1 MQICDKQYQSLN
13 ISASPSFATAQGR
26 ENERRDWTEETYQA
40 KNKQPGNRYDWS
52 RKHLNFEIKRGQTM
66 IMKNGQTH
74 YIKPRIIPLGSQRK
88 TLKQRYEQRLKELDY
103 KPWAKDAPNQPNT
116 CVDFVISGDHD
127 RMTEIAFSKPM
138 DLDWQEDNGNATL
151 ADDPNCRGRKQ
162 IETMALDYYDFL
174 CQKFGEVNVIGFE
187 CHLDET
193 TPHFHALV
201 IPVAERVKRG
211 KVGGY
216 ELNSDIKS
224 DGKERPEHITTRQ
237 FGRMSEDEQMFY
249 RPAEKKK
256 VLAVSYSHYFGET
269 RFAASQSYKQWHT
282 MLHDEVG
289 DKWGLSRGEDTS
301 LMTAE
306 ERKEHRKKNKRQL
319 ERERLEAL
327 KKAEEAE
334 KKALETEKKIDQA
347 AWALDN
353 FESSLAEKRE
363 ASSRLNDM
371 IDNAR
376 QELNNINKEKETAR
390 NEKNELELRARE
402 LADAVGD
409 PSESVAFNGFCDAVF
424 TYNPKSSGA
433 IIENLKA
440 KGKTKMTMMDVI
452 MAAFQEVDKVRNQR
466 ESVFTNA
473 EEFRRQQNNEIKS
486 IMTDMQTIL
495 RSFDSAH
502 IEELIRRS
510 RAIVKQELRQNAI
523 AIRKIQQYDEMT
535 RRGISEE
542 SYNTVVEERDTAR
555 EKASHFPI
563 TQEMLDIAWPGLRKA
578 RDVLTDPTLDKMYMN
593 KEQRD
598 TVKNA
603 LRPKPEESIGDI
615 LDVLKYVQAFRPITQ
630 ATKSEAIRLAAETG
644 IKHLSDKGIDLVK
657 EAAAEVKDIA
667 DDLNFEVSD
676 MSNRVAST
684 AICLFFGFLDA
695 ATTISESS
703 GGSGGNITELTGW
716 DGRKKDEDDKTFAER
731 CLQTAIAMHTPQ
743 QRRLDQT
750 RGRKWGW

>member
-26 ENERRDWTEETYQA
+26 ENERRDWTEETYLA
-40 KNKQPGNRYDWS
+40 KNNQPGNRYDWS
-52 RKHLNFEIKRGQTM
+52 RKHLNFEIKRGHTM

-127 RMTEIAFSKPM
+127 RMTEIAFGKPV
-138 DLDWQEDNGNATL
+138 DLDWQEDNGNVTL

-174 CQKFGEVNVIGFE
+174 CRKFGEENVIGFE

-216 ELNSDIKS
+216 ELNPDVKD

-237 FGRMSEDEQMFY
+237 FGRLSEDEQRFY
-249 RPAEKKK
+249 KPAKKKK

-334 KKALETEKKIDQA
+334 KKAQETEKKIDQA

-376 QELNNINKEKETAR
+376 QELNRINKEKETAR

-424 TYNPKSSGA
+424 TYNPKSNGA

-452 MAAFQEVDKVRNQR
+452 MAAFQEVDKVRSQR
-466 ESVFTNA
+466 KSVFTNA

-502 IEELIRRS
+502 VAELTRRS

-523 AIRKIQQYDEMT
+523 AIRKIQQYDEMQ
-535 RRGISEE
+535 RKGITVE
-542 SYNTVVEERDTAR
+542 SF
-555 EKASHFPI
+555 EKI
-563 TQEMLDIAWPGLRKA
+563 RKKA
-578 RDVLTDPTLDKMYMN
+578 DDYDKIHGVL
-593 KEQRD
+593 
-598 TVKNA
+598 
-603 LRPKPEESIGDI
+603 ESIWPSMWNAI
-615 LDVLKYVQAFRPITQ
+615 KVITNPRLDEYVMNDEEKESIRRALSKNPKNSLANSEWMLRAVKSVREITND
-630 ATKSEAIRLAAETG
+630 TKAKIYEVAAEPG
-644 IKHLSDKGIDLVK
+644 VNYIKRLGLDMVEGV
-657 EAAAEVKDIA
+657 A
-667 DDLNFEVSD
+667 DDVD
-676 MSNRVAST
+676 KVAATT
-684 AICLFFGFLDA
+684 ACLFFGFLDG
-695 ATTISESS
+695 ATTISESY
-703 GGSGGNITELTGW
+703 GGGGGNNELPK
-716 DGRKKDEDDKTFAER
+716 KKDNEDDLSFARR
-731 CLQTAIAMHTPQ
+731 CHQMAKAMHAPRYRL
-743 QRRLDQT
+743 RR
-750 RGRKWGW
+750 G